1 MCGRNI
7 NLILSALLFSLLCL
21 APGLCSAAPETIT
34 MTMAEA
40 QQFQDS
46 FERQLQIISDLQ
58 LRMRNS
64 NELITSLEKR
74 LQQSNLKAQSL
85 ESNSKQAK
93 EMQLQQQKII
103 AELKSDYKKQETL
116 LNQTLAEFARY
127 VKEHRQRRNNI
138 GIYGNTTSAGVF
150 VMHDRL
156 MISVGQKWTGGL
168 EAGAGVVVVA
178 W

>member
-7 NLILSALLFSLLCL
+7 NLILSALLCSLLCL

-34 MTMAEA
+34 MTTAEA

-64 NELITSLEKR
+64 NELIVSLEKR
-74 LQQSNLKAQSL
+74 LQLSLQSSKKASELQR
-85 ESNSKQAK
+85 
-93 EMQLQQQKII
+93 QQQQII
-103 AELKSDYKKQETL
+103 EELKSDYKKQDGL

-156 MISVGQKWTGGL
+156 MLSIGQKWTGGL